1 MLTHYRYH
9 SFILLKKK
17 MQAKGRTG
25 RNPAQV
31 YGELMYD
38 HENRAYTIRLDCHN
52 NPEFWM
58 SLTVPDEALEVAKT
72 SGSALYGVGVTFGEE
87 KKTEEEE

>member
-1 MLTHYRYH
+1 
-9 SFILLKKK
+9 
-17 MQAKGRTG
+17 MQAEGRTG

-38 HENRAYTIRLDCHN
+38 HERRAYMIRLDCHN

-58 SLTVPDEALEVAKT
+58 SLTVPDAALECAKR
-72 SGSALYGVGVTFGEE
+72 SGSALYGVGVTFGGAEGV
-87 KKTEEEE
+87 KKETEED